1 MVYPTVLS
9 QQQALIPS
17 LIKGFSTFLGE
28 YLLAPCEH
36 QQHEAIFRI
45 HHTGLR
51 EALGYLK
58 TISPQPASYVSAF
71 AVDNRNSQ
79 QGFEVRT
86 VFYLKTHHLF
96 VILVLKIDENKPQ
109 YPAISTV
116 FSAASWH
123 ERELHDLFGIEPVGI
138 DLPPLV
144 LHRDWKRGKNFPM
157 RKDFTAV
164 VEPKEVPHHFNFAE
178 RSGSHQ
184 VAVGPIHAGII
195 EPGHLRFSV
204 TGEYIHQFDA
214 QLFYTHK
221 GIEKM
226 AEGKP
231 YVEVLT
237 LAEHVCGL
245 CAFSHSTAF
254 CQAMEALLGIELPD
268 TVLTIRA
275 VLLELERLG
284 SHLGDL
290 TAICSSGGFGFASV
304 RASYFR
310 EQILQLNQQLVGH
323 RFLRGFNQI
332 GGVQKTISTDVFK
345 AVATQLKQ
353 LSVDYKEWV
362 VLALGTESF
371 LDRVDDTGIL
381 TNPKARQLG
390 VVGIAAK
397 GSGIADDMRFDF
409 PYGVHAK
416 LPITVRTHTACDAF
430 ARFKVRIEEVTDS
443 LDLVDALIAKISQTG
458 VEPVAVSPTQPLTP
472 NQTGLSVVESAK
484 GSLLHWLQI
493 GENDTISRW
502 HVRSASYM
510 NWRGVVH
517 ATMGNNIVPDG
528 PLVNKSFN
536 LCYACC
542 DR

>member
-1 MVYPTVLS
+1 MLS
-9 QQQALIPS
+9 TPVSTEPKMQIPP
-17 LIKGFSTFLGE
+17 LVEGFSRFLGE
-28 YLLAPCEH
+28 HLLSPCLLQH
-36 QQHEAIFRI
+36 HEAIFQVSSAGF
-45 HHTGLR
+45 H

-71 AVDNRNSQ
+71 AVDSRHLQ
-79 QGFEVRT
+79 KGFQVRS

-96 VILVLKIDENKPQ
+96 VTLVLNLNDQKPQ
-109 YPAISTV
+109 YPAISCV
-116 FSAASWH
+116 FSAANWH
-123 ERELHDLFGIEPVGI
+123 ERELHDLFGIEPLGI

-144 LHRDWKRGKNFPM
+144 LHRDWQRGKNFPM

-164 VEPKEVPHHFNFAE
+164 VEPKEVPHHFNFSE
-178 RSGSHQ
+178 HSGSHQ

-204 TGEYIHQFDA
+204 TGEFIHQFDA

-231 YVEVLT
+231 YAEGLT

-254 CQAMEALLGIELPD
+254 CQTMEALLGMVLPNN
-268 TVLTIRA
+268 VLTIRA
-275 VLLELERLG
+275 ILLELERLG

-304 RASYFR
+304 RAAYFR
-310 EQILQLNQQLVGH
+310 EQILQINQQLVGH
-323 RFLRGFNQI
+323 RFLRGFNQV
-332 GGVQKTISTDVFK
+332 GGVQKAISADVLK
-345 AVATQLKQ
+345 SVATKLTQLT
-353 LSVDYKEWV
+353 VEYEAWV
-362 VLALGTESF
+362 VLALSTESF

-381 TNPKARQLG
+381 TNPQARQLG

-409 PYGVHAK
+409 PYEVHSK
-416 LPITVRTHTACDAF
+416 LRITVRIHTACDAF

-443 LDLVDALIAKISQTG
+443 LALVATLLNQLSETG
-458 VEPVAVSPTQPLTP
+458 VSVVSVAPTKALTA
-472 NQTGLSVVESAK
+472 NETGLSVVESAK
-484 GSLLHWLQI
+484 GSLLHWVQL
-493 GENDTISRW
+493 GENGTLSRW